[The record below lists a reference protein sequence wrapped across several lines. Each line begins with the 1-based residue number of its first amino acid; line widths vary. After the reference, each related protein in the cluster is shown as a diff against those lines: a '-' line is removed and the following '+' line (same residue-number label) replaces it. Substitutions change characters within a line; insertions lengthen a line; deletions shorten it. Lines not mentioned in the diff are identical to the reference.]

1 MAANRENGIIFDT
14 IAIFGVGLIGGS
26 LGMAARNRGLANH
39 VIGVGRNEDRL
50 RRAMIVGAIDDYSM
64 DLQKGTAD
72 ADLVVICT
80 PVLLIAPTLANMA
93 DYLKPGAV
101 ITDVGSTK
109 SVIVDECESVTPEG
123 CYFVGGHPMA
133 GSEQTGVEAAAP
145 DLYEGATW
153 VVTNS
158 ANTDVMALGK
168 LTALAEAVGANV
180 EIMDPKSHDAAVA
193 IISHLPHIM
202 SGALLQTAETG
213 QRETGKVFELA
224 AGSFKDLTRISG
236 SSPEIW
242 RDICMTNPE
251 LICRAMERFQK
262 HMDEF
267 KAVLQNRDEAEIER
281 FFEQVKE
288 IRETYLRI
296 AG

>member
-1 MAANRENGIIFDT
+1 MTDPREGSVIFDT
-14 IAIFGVGLIGGS
+14 IAIVGVGLIGGS
-26 LGMAARNRGLANH
+26 LGMAARERGLARH
-39 VIGVGRNEDRL
+39 VTGIGRNEDRL
-50 RRAMIVGAIDDYSM
+50 RRAMILGAIDDYSM
-64 DLQKGTAD
+64 DLQKGALD

-80 PVLLIAPTLANMA
+80 PVTLVAPTLANMA
-93 DYLKPGAV
+93 DYLKPGTV

-109 SVIVDECESVTPEG
+109 SVIVEDCENVTPDG

-133 GSEQTGVEAAAP
+133 GSEQTGVESATA

-158 ANTDVMALGK
+158 NNTDVIALGK

-180 EIMDPKSHDAAVA
+180 QIMDPMAHDAAVA
-193 IISHLPHIM
+193 IISHLPHVM
-202 SGALLQTAETG
+202 SGALLQTAEAG
-213 QRETGKVFELA
+213 QRKSGKVFELA
-224 AGSFKDLTRISG
+224 AGSFRDLTRISG

-251 LICRAMERFQK
+251 CICEAIERFQK
-262 HMDEF
+262 HIEEF
-267 KAVLQNRDEAEIER
+267 KAVLQSKNEAAIER